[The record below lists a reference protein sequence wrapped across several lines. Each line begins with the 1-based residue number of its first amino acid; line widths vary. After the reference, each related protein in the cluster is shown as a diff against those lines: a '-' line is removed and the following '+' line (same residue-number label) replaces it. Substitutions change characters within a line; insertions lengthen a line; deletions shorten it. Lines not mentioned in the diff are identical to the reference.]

1 MRMNKTFFTVLGIG
15 LLACSLA
22 FAVGNKNDLAYVA
35 IDELENATTPVVTD
49 EVLIARSGVPM
60 QGATLAEV
68 LAVAQAGDYTFQS
81 TLIATGRIN
90 AILVLASSS
99 TEIAGAN
106 VPYSVIQK
114 AIGSG
119 GGLDETDGGIR
130 LADAKDGQVLVITI
144 VGPEGDG
151 TLIVTPV
158 TTTGFTTLTFDTILD
173 TATLLYFNDT
183 IGWVVIST
191 TSVTVA

>member
-1 MRMNKTFFTVLGIG
+1 MRMSKFFTVLCIG
-15 LLACSLA
+15 LLMSTLV
-22 FAVGNKNDLAYVA
+22 FAAGNKNDLAYIGV
-35 IDELENATTPVVTD
+35 DELENATTPVVTD

-81 TLIATGRIN
+81 TLITTGRVN

-99 TEIAGAN
+99 TAITGAN
-106 VPYSVIQK
+106 VPYSIIQK

-130 LADAKDGQVLVITI
+130 LEDAKAGQILIITI

-151 TLIVTPV
+151 TFIVTPE

-173 TATLLYFNDT
+173 TATLMYFNDT
-183 IGWVVIST
+183 IGWVVLST
-191 TSVTVA
+191 TSVTVE